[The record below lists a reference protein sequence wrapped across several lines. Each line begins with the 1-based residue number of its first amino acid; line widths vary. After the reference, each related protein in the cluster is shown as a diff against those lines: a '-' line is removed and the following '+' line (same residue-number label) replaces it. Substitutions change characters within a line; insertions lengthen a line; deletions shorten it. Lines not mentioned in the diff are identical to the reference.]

1 MLETRMLQV
10 SQLAGKLWFSSRQSD
25 TGYFEDAAVGAI
37 LCLCPELLNPNIS
50 VFSVQEKTPSDQKN
64 PTTCSA
70 TY

>member
-10 SQLAGKLWFSSRQSD
+10 SQLAGKLWFSSRQND

-50 VFSVQEKTPSDQKN
+50 VFSV
-64 PTTCSA
+64 
-70 TY
+70 